1 VNQSLR
7 RPQAIPSRLRGLL
20 AQCRRFFLAR
30 WTVLVLILLL
40 LLAVALAAFV
50 PQRADVP
57 PEAMTAWRRQHV
69 AWWVAMV
76 DLGALDRVYTSPWF
90 LALLLFLLVSLSLSL
105 AVQGE
110 AAWRRTFGPGAAA
123 TGGGVPIPV
132 AGPRLDAILRHHGF
146 YRLSA
151 DGGGSRFVKHPWG
164 LWGNVLLHLG
174 FVVVICASLFLVAT
188 QQYGM
193 LQLYEGEIHRP
204 AGPWL
209 AREQGVLAEPMTLPF
224 AVGLEQVVP
233 TFWPNGE
240 LRQLA
245 SRIRIY
251 DGPGGGVVRALA
263 INQPL
268 RVQGERIYQ
277 GGEHGNAF
285 FVLFKGPG
293 GQAWPAFFQIKQPA
307 VPAPY
312 AYGNFSVEG
321 LPLLVKVKYRAD
333 AGRTGNDSADQRLA
347 VRLYDGKTLL
357 GETWLN
363 KGQSGAI
370 GPYTLSLVHV
380 TRWGTLLFSR
390 VRGMA
395 WIFCGFLLIVVGAGL
410 DYFCPPRECL
420 VRKADGGALL
430 HWRATRFPAF
440 FAEEFDRLLAEL
452 RAGGNHVG

>member
-1 VNQSLR
+1 
-7 RPQAIPSRLRGLL
+7 LRGLL
-20 AQCRRFFLAR
+20 AQCQRFFLDR
-30 WTVLVLILLL
+30 WTVLALIVLL

-57 PEAMTAWRRQHV
+57 PEALTAWRRQHV

-76 DLGALDRVYTSPWF
+76 DLGALDHVYTSPWF
-90 LALLLFLLVSLSLSL
+90 LALLLLLLASLLLSL

-110 AAWRRTFGPGAAA
+110 TAWRRTFGPGAAT
-123 TGGGVPIPV
+123 TGNGVPIQV
-132 AGPRLDAILRHHGF
+132 AEPRLDAILRHHGF

-151 DGGGSRFVKHPWG
+151 DGGGGRFVKHPWG

-193 LQLYEGEIHRP
+193 LQLYEREIHRP
-204 AGPWL
+204 AGQWL
-209 AREQGVLAEPMTLPF
+209 AREQGVLAEPMTLSF

-251 DGPGGGVVRALA
+251 DGRKGGVARALA

-268 RVQGERIYQ
+268 RMQGERIYQ
-277 GGEHGNAF
+277 GGEHGTAF
-285 FVLFKGPG
+285 FVLFRGPG
-293 GQAWPAFFQIKQPA
+293 GQVWPAVFQVRQPA
-307 VPAPY
+307 APAPY

-321 LPLLVKVKYRAD
+321 LPLLVKVKYRAGTWR
-333 AGRTGNDSADQRLA
+333 AGGDSAVPRLA

-357 GETWLN
+357 GETWLGN
-363 KGQSGAI
+363 GESGGI
-370 GPYTLSLVHV
+370 GPYTLSVVHV
-380 TRWGTLLFSR
+380 ARWSTLLFSR
-390 VRGMA
+390 ARGMG
-395 WIFCGFLLIVVGAGL
+395 WVFFGFLLIVVGAGL

-430 HWRATRFPAF
+430 YWRATRFPAF
-440 FAEEFDRLLAEL
+440 FAEEFDRLLVEL